1 VEKLAKKE
9 DIVIR
14 RANLEDALAVLHIQ
28 KEVISEG
35 NYLITLSEEFNK
47 TLEQQREWIGKILQN
62 DKETMLV
69 AEISNEIVGW
79 IVLMSPNRIR
89 LSHTG
94 SIGMMIKK
102 DYRSIGI
109 GKLLMKGMLD
119 WAGQNPFIEK
129 VSLGVFSTNERA
141 IALYKGMGFVEEGRK
156 IKEFKMDTN
165 EYVDDILMYK
175 LV

>member
-1 VEKLAKKE
+1 MVQKE
-9 DIVIR
+9 DTVIR
-14 RANLEDALAVLHIQ
+14 RVNLEDALTILHIQ
-28 KEVISEG
+28 TEVVSEG
-35 NYLITLSEEFNK
+35 DYLITVSEEFHNS
-47 TLEQQREWIGKILQN
+47 LDQQREWIGKILQN

-69 AEISNEIVGW
+69 AEVSNEIVGW
-79 IVLMSPNRIR
+79 IVITSPNRIR

-102 DYRSIGI
+102 DYRSMGI
-109 GKLLMKGMLD
+109 GKLLMEGMLN
-119 WAGQNPFIEK
+119 WAEQNPFIEK
-129 VSLGVFSTNERA
+129 VSLGVFSTNKRA
-141 IALYKGMGFVEEGRK
+141 IALYKSMGFIEEGRK

>member
-1 VEKLAKKE
+1 VKKLAKKE

-14 RANLEDALAVLHIQ
+14 TAKLEDALSILHIQ
-28 KEVISEG
+28 KEVVSEG
-35 NYLITLSEEFNK
+35 NFLTTVSEEFNK
-47 TLEQQREWIGKILQN
+47 TVEQQRDWIDKILQN
-62 DKETMLV
+62 DKESMLI
-69 AEISNEIVGW
+69 AETPKEIVGW
-79 IVLMSPNRIR
+79 IVFLSPNRIK

-102 DYRSIGI
+102 DFRSMGI

-119 WAGQNPFIEK
+119 WAEQNPFIEK

-141 IALYKGMGFVEEGRK
+141 IALYKSMGFIKEGRK
-156 IKEFKMDTN
+156 VKEFKIND
-165 EYVDDILMYK
+165 EYIDDILMYK

>member
-1 VEKLAKKE
+1 VKKLVKKE

-14 RANLEDALAVLHIQ
+14 TVKSKNASSIFHIQ
-28 KEVISEG
+28 KEVVSEG
-35 NYLITLSEEFNK
+35 NFLTTASEEFNK
-47 TLEQQREWIGKILQN
+47 TVEQQRDWIEKILQN
-62 DKETMLV
+62 DKEIMLV
-69 AEISNEIVGW
+69 AETPKEIVGW
-79 IVLMSPNRIR
+79 IVFLSQNRIR

-102 DYRSIGI
+102 DFRSMGI

-119 WAGQNPFIEK
+119 WAEQNPFIEK

-141 IALYKGMGFVEEGRK
+141 IALYKSMGFIEEGRK
-156 IKEFKMDTN
+156 IKEFKIND
-165 EYVDDILMYK
+165 EYIDDILMYK